1 MITLSGFKT
10 FKNFFFY
17 FLFFSFFIGQLYVTQ
32 FRIII
37 VAHNQSAICAIP
49 LTGVDVFLIF
59 KIIFLR
65 LIFLVVRGKRYCWT
79 SN

>member
-1 MITLSGFKT
+1 MYY
-10 FKNFFFY
+10 FFFY

-59 KIIFLR
+59 KIIFLK
-65 LIFLVVRGKRYCWT
+65 LYFFSC
-79 SN
+79 